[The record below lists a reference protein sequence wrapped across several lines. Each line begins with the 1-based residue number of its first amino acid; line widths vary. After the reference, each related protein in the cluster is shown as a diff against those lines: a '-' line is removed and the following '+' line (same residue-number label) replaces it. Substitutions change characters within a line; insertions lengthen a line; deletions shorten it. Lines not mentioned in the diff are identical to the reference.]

1 MRRLALV
8 CGFVALLLACG
19 TVEGPGAL
27 GPSPSAIASKLPQP
41 IAQPITRKDPGAQV
55 AWVWTYAGEKR
66 SLVAVDPAGA
76 IVAQLDDAALASAR
90 AFWRPADRSTLF
102 LARAPD
108 VPSA

>member
-8 CGFVALLLACG
+8 CGLVALLLACG

-76 IVAQLDDAALASAR
+76 ILAQPTTSRSPPHAPSGAR
-90 AFWRPADRSTLF
+90 RT
-102 LARAPD
+102 APR
-108 VPSA
+108 

>member
-66 SLVAVDPAGA
+66 WLVAVDPGRR
-76 IVAQLDDAALASAR
+76 DRRAARRRRARLCTRLLALGGR
-90 AFWRPADRSTLF
+90 RHDLPCRS
-102 LARAPD
+102 
-108 VPSA
+108 V